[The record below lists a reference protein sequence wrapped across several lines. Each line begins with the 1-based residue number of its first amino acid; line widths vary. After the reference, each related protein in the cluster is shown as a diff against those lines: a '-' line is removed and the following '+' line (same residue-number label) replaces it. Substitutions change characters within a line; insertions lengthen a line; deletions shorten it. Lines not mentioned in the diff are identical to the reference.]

1 MMNLEKSLTIIII
14 NLIALYQNT
23 INQEIQIGTVSF
35 EDNKIEIARGVCN
48 YLANNNPET
57 SDYTIGWH
65 PNFEQLLSEV
75 ENDDERD

>member
-1 MMNLEKSLTIIII
+1 MSLSMGIPMLMSGFSGLSKLFGPIAAAIGTMSWSIDKNTKS
-14 NLIALYQNT
+14 T
-23 INQEIQIGTVSF
+23 IN
-35 EDNKIEIARGVCN
+35 N

-57 SDYTIGWH
+57 SNYTIGWH